1 MKFKIIDKA
10 SALNG
15 NIVIPGDKSISHR
28 SVMLA
33 GLSSTPV
40 TVKNFLHADDCMS
53 TVSCMSALGVK
64 VEQKAADELVITGNG
79 LFGLKEP
86 LDILNAGNSGTT
98 MRLLAGILGAQPF
111 FSVMTGDQSL
121 CTRPMG
127 RVIKPLS
134 QMGVSILGRGNN
146 QYAPLAI
153 APANQIRGIKYT
165 TPVASAQL
173 KSALLLAGLFAD
185 GATVI
190 TEPHRSRDHT
200 EKILAAFGVP
210 ISVSGTVITLEPV
223 RELKAPESL
232 IVPGDISSAAFWL
245 VAASII
251 PDSKLILHNVGMNP
265 TRTGV
270 IDVLKRMGANIQ
282 VTNESFAGKEPIADI
297 IVSSAQLNGID
308 IEPELIPSLVDEIPV
323 LTVAALFAKGRTIIR
338 GAAELRVKETDRLT
352 AISTELT
359 KMGAHINETHDGL
372 IITPEGDLKFATCCS
387 YHDHRMAMALA
398 IAGAAA
404 QGVEIESPDCVT
416 ISYPNFYNVLA
427 KLSSVQS

>member
-33 GLSSTPV
+33 GLSPTPV

-153 APANQIRGIKYT
+153 APANQIRGIEYT

-185 GATVI
+185 RATVI

-251 PDSKLILHNVGMNP
+251 PDSKLILRNVGMNP

>member
-1 MKFKIIDKA
+1 
-10 SALNG
+10 
-15 NIVIPGDKSISHR
+15 
-28 SVMLA
+28 
-33 GLSSTPV
+33 
-40 TVKNFLHADDCMS
+40 S